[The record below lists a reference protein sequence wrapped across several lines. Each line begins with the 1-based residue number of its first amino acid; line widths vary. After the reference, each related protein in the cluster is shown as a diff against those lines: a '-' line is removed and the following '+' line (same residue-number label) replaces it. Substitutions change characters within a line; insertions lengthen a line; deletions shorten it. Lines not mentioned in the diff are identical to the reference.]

1 MGKTNTLTAE
11 FPSKSP
17 SDKRA
22 EHSGDSKPK
31 EVNAVKPA

>member
-1 MGKTNTLTAE
+1 MGKTNTFMVE

-17 SDKRA
+17 FDKRV